1 MYNLFTIGVFSYL
14 DWHKGDSFG
23 ETWQRYK
30 KKWKRARKG
39 EKIMKNVAQ
48 FLLLMRSVGCGGAT
62 LIYNLTIYNVQFIYN
77 LVILYCRPL
86 SDTRRISAE
95 N

>member
-1 MYNLFTIGVFSYL
+1 MYNLFTIGLFSYL
-14 DWHKGDSFG
+14 DWRKGEGFG

-48 FLLLMRSVGCGGAT
+48 DEADY
-62 LIYNLTIYNVQFIYN
+62 IYNLTIYYVQFIYN

-95 N
+95 H